1 MGLFDFWKSKRANA
15 MPDSFDDFYDALAHG
30 SDGEI
35 NSFIYRGEILSDG
48 ERQACV
54 NGITFHCRAPNEDG
68 RLIEKSRQL
77 SSSGEFILLIVVAS
91 WQDDV
96 EDNFVPL
103 IVTAQNG
110 QVKIAGIVLPFDG
123 LMTKLKGNVCS
134 QIGEL
139 SAAWVIRKIQARGE

>member
-1 MGLFDFWKSKRANA
+1 
-15 MPDSFDDFYDALAHG
+15 MPDSFEDFYDALAHG
-30 SDGEI
+30 SDAEI
-35 NSFIYRGEILSDG
+35 GSLIYRGELLTDVG
-48 ERQACV
+48 RECCV
-54 NGITFHCRAPNEDG
+54 NGVNFHCRAPNEDG
-68 RLIEKSRQL
+68 HLLEKSRQF

-103 IVTAQNG
+103 IVTPQNG

-123 LMTKLKGNVCS
+123 LMTKLKGDVCS

-139 SAAWVIRKIQARGE
+139 SAAWVIRKIKARGE